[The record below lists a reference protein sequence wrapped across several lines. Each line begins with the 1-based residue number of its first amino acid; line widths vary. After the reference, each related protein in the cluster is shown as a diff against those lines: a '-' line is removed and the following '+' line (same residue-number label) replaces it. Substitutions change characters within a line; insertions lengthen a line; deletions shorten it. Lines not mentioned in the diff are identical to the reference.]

1 MGMAN
6 EFYGTFD
13 LTTLEPRPP
22 REGEHRSPFQID
34 RDRVIHTAAFRSLQS
49 KTQVFLSGQ
58 YDFYRTRLTHS
69 IEAAQIGRSI
79 CAWLNSQTRDFSET
93 YHLDSD
99 LVEAACLAHDL
110 GHPPFGHC
118 GEWALNRLMKNYGG
132 FEGNAQ
138 TVRLLAGTIFSG
150 KGMAPTRA
158 FLDSILKYK
167 TLHAELNHP
176 ERHFLFTDQAPL
188 LDFVH
193 GGRDFPAELTPGPV
207 RNQFRSIECQIM
219 DWADDT
225 AYSLHDIA
233 DGIQAG
239 FINIE
244 RLERWASTQP
254 DQEKLGAVLSALL
267 QTVRDD
273 RLESHFGK
281 KIGDFITACSLE
293 KDSNFLSPVTRR
305 YSYLL
310 TIDETTQFEC
320 EVYKR
325 IALDLVFKTHQ
336 LQQLDHKAEFILRR
350 LFYAIADTYL
360 LLQEGNAPRHHLLQP
375 AEEQLLLSQPTE
387 AGRARILCDIL
398 ARMTDGLATRTYK
411 RLFDPSF
418 GSITDLV

>member
-1 MGMAN
+1 MTN

-13 LTTLEPRPP
+13 RETLEPRPS
-22 REGEHRSPFQID
+22 REGEHRSAFQID

-79 CAWLNSQTRDFSET
+79 CAWLNSQTPDFSDS

-118 GEWALNRLMKNYGG
+118 GEWALNRLMANYGG

-138 TVRLLAGTIFSG
+138 TLRLLAGTIFSG
-150 KGMAPTRA
+150 KGMAPSRA

-167 TLHAELNHP
+167 TLHAELDHP
-176 ERHFLFTDQAPL
+176 ERHFLYTEQATL

-193 GGRDFPAELTPGPV
+193 DGRDFPAELTPGPV

-239 FINIE
+239 FITIE
-244 RLERWASTQP
+244 RLEGWASRQP
-254 DQEKLGAVLSALL
+254 DQEKLDPVLSILL
-267 QTVRDD
+267 QTIREGRVES
-273 RLESHFGK
+273 RLGK
-281 KIGDFITACSLE
+281 KIGDFVTACSLE
-293 KDSNFLSPVTRR
+293 KDANFLSPVTHR
-305 YSYLL
+305 YRYLL
-310 TIDETTQFEC
+310 TIDEIIQFEC
-320 EVYKR
+320 EMYKR

-336 LQQLDHKAEFILRR
+336 LQQLDHKAEFILQR
-350 LFYAIADTYL
+350 LFHALAETYL
-360 LLQEGNAPRHHLLQP
+360 PLAEDQRPRHHLLQP
-375 AEEQLLLSQPTE
+375 DDEQLLLRQTG
-387 AGRARILCDIL
+387 AVARARVLCDVL
-398 ARMTDGLATRTYK
+398 ARMTDGFATRTYK
-411 RLFDPSF
+411 RLYDPSF
-418 GSITDLV
+418 GSITDIV

>member
-1 MGMAN
+1 MTN
-6 EFYGTFD
+6 EFYGAFD
-13 LTTLEPRPP
+13 LATLEPRPL

-34 RDRVIHTAAFRSLQS
+34 RDRIIHTEAFRSLQS

-79 CAWLNSQTRDFSET
+79 CAWLNSQTADFSET
-93 YHLDSD
+93 CRLDPD

-118 GEWALNRLMKNYGG
+118 GEWALNRLMYNYGG

-138 TVRLLAGTIFSG
+138 TVRLLSGTIFAG

-167 TLHAELNHP
+167 TLHAELDVP
-176 ERHFLFTDQAPL
+176 ERHFLYTDQAHL
-188 LDFVH
+188 LEFVH
-193 GGRDFPAELTPGPV
+193 DGRDFPAELTPGPM
-207 RNQFRSIECQIM
+207 RNQFRSVECQIM

-225 AYSLHDIA
+225 AYSLHDLA

-239 FINIE
+239 FITIE
-244 RLERWASTQP
+244 RLERWAAAQA
-254 DQEKLGAVLSALL
+254 DQEKLDPVLPDLL
-267 QTVRDD
+267 QTIREE
-273 RLESHFGK
+273 RLESRLGK
-281 KIGDFITACSLE
+281 KIGDFVRACSLE
-293 KDSNFLSPVTRR
+293 KDANFLSPATPR
-305 YSYLL
+305 YRYLL
-310 TIDETTQFEC
+310 TIDEIIQFEC
-320 EVYKR
+320 EIYKR

-336 LQQLDHKAEFILRR
+336 LQQLDHKAEFILQR
-350 LFYAIADTYL
+350 LFHALADTYL
-360 LLQEGNAPRHHLLQP
+360 ALQDGQLPRHRLLQP
-375 AEEQLLLSQPTE
+375 AEEQLLFRQPTE
-387 AGRARILCDIL
+387 AGRARILCDVL

-418 GSITDLV
+418 GSIADLV

>member
-1 MGMAN
+1 MTN
-6 EFYGTFD
+6 EFYGAFD
-13 LTTLEPRPP
+13 LATLEPRPS
-22 REGEHRSPFQID
+22 REDEYRSPFQID

-79 CAWLNSQTRDFSET
+79 CSWLNTQTADLSSTCRIDP
-93 YHLDSD
+93 D

-118 GEWALNRLMKNYGG
+118 GEWALNRLMKTYGG

-138 TVRLLAGTIFSG
+138 TLRLLAGTIFYG
-150 KGMAPTRA
+150 KGMAPSRA

-167 TLHAELNHP
+167 TLYGELEVP
-176 ERHFLFTDQAPL
+176 DRHFLYTDQVPL

-193 GGRDFPAELTPGPV
+193 DGRDFPPELTPGPM

-239 FINIE
+239 FITIE
-244 RLERWASTQP
+244 RLERWASLQP
-254 DQEKLGAVLSALL
+254 DQEKLDPILPNLL
-267 QTVRDD
+267 QTIRES
-273 RLESHFGK
+273 RLESRFGK
-281 KIGDFITACSLE
+281 KVGDFVTACSLE
-293 KDSNFLSPVTRR
+293 RDSNFLSPVTHR
-305 YSYLL
+305 YRYLL
-310 TIDETTQFEC
+310 TIDELIQFEC

-336 LQQLDHKAEFILRR
+336 LQQLDYKAEFILRR
-350 LFYAIADTYL
+350 LFHAFADTYL
-360 LLQEGNAPRHHLLQP
+360 LLEDGQLPRHHLLQP
-375 AEEQLLLSQPTE
+375 TEEQLIFRQTTE
-387 AGRARILCDIL
+387 SGRARVICDVL
-398 ARMTDGLATRTYK
+398 ACMTDGLATRTYK

>member
-1 MGMAN
+1 MRN

-13 LTTLEPRPP
+13 QETLEPRPC

-34 RDRVIHTAAFRSLQS
+34 RDRVIHTASFRSLQS

-79 CAWLNSQTRDFSET
+79 CAWLNSQTRDFSDT

-118 GEWALNRLMKNYGG
+118 GEWALNRLMANHGG

-138 TVRLLAGTIFSG
+138 TLRLLAGTIFSG

-167 TLHAELNHP
+167 TLHAELEHP
-176 ERHFLFTDQAPL
+176 ERHFLYTEQAPI

-193 GGRDFPAELTPGPV
+193 DGRDFPVELTPGPV

-239 FINIE
+239 FLTIE
-244 RLERWASTQP
+244 RLEGWASRQP
-254 DQEKLGAVLSALL
+254 DQEKLDPVLSTLL
-267 QTVRDD
+267 QTIRENRVES
-273 RLESHFGK
+273 RLGK
-281 KIGDFITACSLE
+281 KIGDFVTACSLE
-293 KDSNFLSPVTRR
+293 KDANFLSPVTHR
-305 YSYLL
+305 YRYLL
-310 TIDETTQFEC
+310 TVDETIQFEC

-336 LQQLDHKAEFILRR
+336 LQQLDHKAEFILQR
-350 LFYAIADTYL
+350 LFRALADTYL
-360 LLQEGNAPRHHLLQP
+360 PLAEDQRPRHHLLQP
-375 AEEQLLLSQPTE
+375 DDEQLLLRQTTE
-387 AGRARILCDIL
+387 AARARILCDVL

-411 RLFDPSF
+411 RLYDPSF
-418 GSITDLV
+418 GSITDIV

>member
-1 MGMAN
+1 MTN
-6 EFYGTFD
+6 EFYGGFD
-13 LTTLEPRPP
+13 LATLEPRPP
-22 REGEHRSPFQID
+22 RPGEHRSPFQID

-79 CAWLNSQTRDFSET
+79 CAWLNSRTPEFHDTCR
-93 YHLDSD
+93 LDAD

-118 GEWALNRLMKNYGG
+118 GEWALNRLMKPYGG

-138 TVRLLAGTIFSG
+138 TLRLLSGTIFGG

-158 FLDSILKYK
+158 FLDSVLKYK
-167 TLHAELNHP
+167 TLQAELHQP
-176 ERHFLFTDQAPL
+176 DRHFLYTDQAPV

-239 FINIE
+239 FLTLE
-244 RLERWASTQP
+244 RLERWASAQP
-254 DQEKLGAVLSALL
+254 DQDKLDPVLPELL
-267 QTVRDD
+267 RTIRED
-273 RLESHFGK
+273 RVESRLGK
-281 KIGDFITACSLE
+281 KIGDFIMACSLE
-293 KDSNFLSPVTRR
+293 KDANFLSPATHR
-305 YSYLL
+305 YRYLL
-310 TIDETTQFEC
+310 TIDETIQFEC
-320 EVYKR
+320 DLFKR

-336 LQQLDHKAEFILRR
+336 LQQLDHKAEFILQS
-350 LFYAIADTYL
+350 LFRALAETYL
-360 LLQEGNAPRHHLLQP
+360 PLQEGQLPRHRLLQP
-375 AEEQLLLSQPTE
+375 ADEQLLLRQPTE
-387 AGRARILCDIL
+387 SGRARILCDLL

-418 GSITDLV
+418 GSITDLA